1 MKRNRFTCTE
11 SAAVRYP
18 AVLAH
23 VNDAIRKGAF
33 GAGTIQDA
41 VCSDVELYDL
51 DPGISC
57 WKLGKSRSLYQW
69 RSAPRLTWSSGQA
82 AASQPRNRTV
92 VASYCWPGRIQI
104 ASVFA
109 L

>member
-1 MKRNRFTCTE
+1 MVAKVIECRPYLCLHEFVMLRGKVSSGRRRFMKRNRFTCTG

-57 WKLGKSRSLYQW
+57 WKLGKSRSLYQ
-69 RSAPRLTWSSGQA
+69 
-82 AASQPRNRTV
+82 
-92 VASYCWPGRIQI
+92 
-104 ASVFA
+104 
-109 L
+109 